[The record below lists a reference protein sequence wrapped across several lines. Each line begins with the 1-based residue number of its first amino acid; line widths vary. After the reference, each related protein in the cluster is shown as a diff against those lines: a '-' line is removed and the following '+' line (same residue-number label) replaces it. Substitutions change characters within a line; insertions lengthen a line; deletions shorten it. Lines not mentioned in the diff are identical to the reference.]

1 MAMEYLRELKQ
12 AAIFGGLILGI
23 SLLQNLG
30 IDYYGWLAAFLSFT
44 ILLIHDAGRKYLT
57 MTNQPERVKLAFGAL
72 VNPLLAVIV
81 LSSIFYVVAGEMHW
95 LFRLGAFFIG
105 FILFVVDGVPLLAGM
120 KKS

>member
-1 MAMEYLRELKQ
+1 
-12 AAIFGGLILGI
+12 
-23 SLLQNLG
+23 
-30 IDYYGWLAAFLSFT
+30 
-44 ILLIHDAGRKYLT
+44 LIHGAGRKYLT
-57 MTNQPERVKLAFGAL
+57 MTNQPERVKLAFGTL
-72 VNPLLAVIV
+72 VNPLLAIIV